1 MKLRDYQTKAVDFL
15 LPRQRGFIVAPAG
28 SGKTVMAANAAAR
41 RAEAFDRI
49 VWLANTREQCE
60 QARAACLRC
69 RWPSPVE
76 IHVACVAA
84 RPDVSG
90 AAIVIIDEAHHTPAQ
105 TWWNTVSAAEAV
117 VWGFSATP
125 WSGDWER
132 DGTLKAF
139 FGEDAFHVV
148 PRDEVQAG
156 GSITAGRVIVHDL
169 DQEGEFDAAID
180 ELTAEE
186 VVLRVKR
193 HPYIPRDEHERR
205 ARWQFTAEALRANAV
220 RNSRIVELAT
230 GTDAA
235 VLVLV
240 STIEHGQ
247 ALEAQIPGSLL
258 VHAKLG
264 KKKRAAAIEAFRS
277 GTLRC
282 MIATSLA
289 DEGLDVPRA
298 AVLVLAAG
306 GRSAGKLEQRAGR
319 VMRPHAGK
327 EIGTVHDFADRGARL
342 AHNQFKARART
353 YRKLGYTI
361 TTA

>member
-1 MKLRDYQTKAVDFL
+1 MKLRPYQSKAVEFL
-15 LPRQRGFIVAPAG
+15 LPRRRGFIVAPAG
-28 SGKTVMAANAAAR
+28 SGKTIMAAAAAAR
-41 RAEAFDRI
+41 VASAFDRV
-49 VWLANTREQCE
+49 VWLANTREQVE
-60 QARAACLRC
+60 QARAACLGQ
-69 RWPSPVE
+69 RWPDPVE

-90 AAIVIIDEAHHTPAQ
+90 ATLVVIDEAHHTPAA
-105 TWWNTVSAAEAV
+105 TWWTTISRAECV

-139 FGEDAFHVV
+139 FEDAFHVV

-156 GSITAGRVIVHDL
+156 GSITPGKVIVHDL
-169 DQEGEFDAAID
+169 DQEGQFDAEID
-180 ELTAEE
+180 RLTAQE
-186 VVLRVKR
+186 VIIRARR

-205 ARWQFTAEALRANAV
+205 ARWQFTAEAIRMNGARNA
-220 RNSRIVELAT
+220 RIIYLAT
-230 GTDAA
+230 STLAS

-264 KKKRAAAIEAFRS
+264 KKKQAAAIEAFRS
-277 GTLRC
+277 GSLRC

-298 AVLVLAAG
+298 AVLILAAG

-319 VMRPHAGK
+319 VMRPHEGK
-327 EIGTVHDFADRGARL
+327 EIGTVHDFSDRGAGL
-342 AHNQFKARART
+342 AANQFKARSRT

-361 TTA
+361 TAA